1 MKNQG
6 NMDYAPMPQDW
17 IFDITEYNLGQFAR
31 MQEAIFKC
39 GTMRLVG
46 ETAAKYELTDL
57 QYTLMTEKERND
69 LFSKLVLLFLRL
81 LLIIKLLLKI
91 NEINS

>member
-1 MKNQG
+1 MR
-6 NMDYAPMPQDW
+6 PRPQDR

-31 MQEAIFKC
+31 MQEAIFKR

-81 LLIIKLLLKI
+81 LLIIKLFAENK
-91 NEINS
+91 